1 MFIYL
6 FYLWFGGAEG
16 HFKKKTRKEN
26 RIFSRTVCGLFSI
39 KGLLHDLPDDLTS
52 PVNSDMICFV
62 F

>member
-1 MFIYL
+1 MVWGRATL
-6 FYLWFGGAEG
+6 
-16 HFKKKTRKEN
+16 KKKTRKEN

-39 KGLLHDLPDDLTS
+39 KGLSHDLPDDLTS